1 MKDCKAHFEA
11 DEVRQILGAEQLD
24 KLETEMLRSTMEFVK
39 CCRCSHEY
47 VFVEGNAK
55 DAPKTDSDGKKIT
68 K

>member
-1 MKDCKAHFEA
+1 MK
-11 DEVRQILGAEQLD
+11 QILGAEQLD

-47 VFVEGNAK
+47 AFAEGNAK
-55 DAPKTDSDGKKIT
+55 DAPKTDSDGKKLT